1 MNILSAGSISLAS
14 TFKLQI
20 INVQCTCNHVLYSY
34 LGVEVLLVA
43 PEGVLLFPRRELV
56 AKMILHSAQDQGFE
70 SVRINF

>member
-1 MNILSAGSISLAS
+1 MIAD
-14 TFKLQI
+14 KQI
-20 INVQCTCNHVLYSY
+20 EVLYSY

-43 PEGVLLFPRRELV
+43 PEAVWLIPRRELV